1 MTILIKGMKMPQ
13 KEGDY
18 DARLHVN
25 RDGTALFY
33 LYKECGGYAAKELP
47 PHGRLKDEND
57 VMKSA
62 EELRKSPW
70 YNDEPSHAM
79 RKDGFEMAIDMAVKD
94 APTIIEAEAEKGG
107 EEK

>member
-1 MTILIKGMKMPQ
+1 MSIIIKGMKMPK

-33 LYKECGGYAAKELP
+33 LYKECGAHPAKELH
-47 PHGRLKDEND
+47 PHGRLIDVEQPIKEIEDAIENID
-57 VMKSA
+57 GDFSLLDFNSRYCM
-62 EELRKSPW
+62 ERGLR
-70 YNDEPSHAM
+70 
-79 RKDGFEMAIDMAVKD
+79 MAKIFLKT
-94 APTIIEAEAEKGG
+94 APTIIEAEE